1 MTMASKNIA
10 VLYHASCPDGFGGAY
25 AAWKKFGSEAEYI
38 PVYHG
43 DPPPNLAGKEVYIV
57 DFSYP
62 KEKLLELEREA
73 KRLVVLD
80 HHEGAQE
87 SVEVVKEHVYD
98 AARSGTGIAW
108 EYFHP
113 GTPLPRLLAYI
124 QDGDLWKWDRAHA
137 KDVAGYVSSLKFEF
151 ELFDPIVQK
160 ADSEEGFAEIVS
172 KGGAYREYY
181 DYVCDK
187 IIEQA
192 EEVEFDGYRVYAVS
206 SPRLFRSE
214 VGNRL
219 ARMKGPLAIVWYPN
233 HGTWHF
239 SLRGDGTVDLA
250 KIAQKHGGNG
260 HPNAASFQLPFS
272 APLPFSF
279 VKKP

>member
-1 MTMASKNIA
+1 MKNTV

-25 AAWKKFGSEAEYI
+25 AAWKKLGDTAEYI
-38 PVYHG
+38 AVFHG
-43 DPPPNLAGKEVYIV
+43 DPPPNLASKDVYIV

-62 KEKLLELEREA
+62 KERLLELEAQA

-80 HHEGAQE
+80 HHEGAKE
-87 SVEVVKEHVYD
+87 SVEAVKNHVYD
-98 AARSGTGIAW
+98 STRSGTGIAW

-113 GTPLPRLLAYI
+113 GVPLPRLLAYI
-124 QDGDLWKWDRAHA
+124 QDADLWKFERPNA

-151 ELFDPIVQK
+151 ELFDPIVAK
-160 ADSEEGFAEIVS
+160 AETEEGFKEIVE
-172 KGGAYREYY
+172 KGRAYREYF

-192 EEVEFDGYRVYAVS
+192 QEVEFEGYRIFAANA
-206 SPRLFRSE
+206 PRLFRSE

-219 ARMKGPLAIVWYPN
+219 ARMKGPLAIVYYPN
-233 HGTWHF
+233 HGMWHF
-239 SLRGDGTVDLA
+239 SLRGDGTVDLT
-250 KIAQKHGGNG
+250 KVAQKHGGNG
-260 HPNAASFQLPFS
+260 HPNAASFQQPLN

-279 VKKP
+279 VAKK